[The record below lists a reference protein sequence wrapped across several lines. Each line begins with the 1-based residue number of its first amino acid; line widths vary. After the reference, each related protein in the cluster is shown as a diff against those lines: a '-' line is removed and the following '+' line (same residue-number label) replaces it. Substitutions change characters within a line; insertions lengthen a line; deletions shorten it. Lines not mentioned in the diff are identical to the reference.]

1 MKYAREIKAGVVA
14 TICLFLMFF
23 GFNFLKGVNIFTP
36 TNSYL
41 GYFVDIKGL
50 EMQSPVYI
58 HGYKVGQVDEIV
70 YDFNKDTAFCVSI
83 SINDDIQLPEGTVLS
98 LVSDGLLGGS
108 ALELQLGD
116 EDKKMPSGGVLS
128 TTCVPGLM
136 DVLQQDLLAHIDQA
150 VMNVD
155 SLVRLTAKQ
164 LEGDELKETLAN
176 LNAISSDL
184 TVVSKELKIVMAN
197 KLPIM
202 VENADSVIAN
212 LNVITA
218 DVKQSNLQQVISQMD
233 TAVENINTIIMDMHS
248 QKGTVG
254 KLLYDSTLYN
264 QLNAT
269 VVSADSLLTDIK
281 KHPKRYINISV
292 FGRKEK

>member
-1 MKYAREIKAGVVA
+1 M
-14 TICLFLMFF
+14 
-23 GFNFLKGVNIFTP
+23 
-36 TNSYL
+36 
-41 GYFVDIKGL
+41 
-50 EMQSPVYI
+50 
-58 HGYKVGQVDEIV
+58 DEIV

-116 EDKKMPSGGVLS
+116 GDKKMPSGGVLL

-150 VMNVD
+150 VVNVD
-155 SLVRLTAKQ
+155 SLVRLTTQQ

-218 DVKQSNLQQVISQMD
+218 DVKQSNLQQVISQLD

>member
-1 MKYAREIKAGVVA
+1 MKYAREIKVGVVA

-23 GFNFLKGVNIFTP
+23 GFNFLKGVNIFTS

-50 EMQSPVYI
+50 ETQSPVYI
-58 HGYKVGQVDEIV
+58 YGYKVGQVDEIV

-116 EDKKMPSGGVLS
+116 GDKKMPSGGVLL

-150 VMNVD
+150 VVNVD

-218 DVKQSNLQQVISQMD
+218 DVKQSNLQQVISQLD

>member
-1 MKYAREIKAGVVA
+1 
-14 TICLFLMFF
+14 
-23 GFNFLKGVNIFTP
+23 
-36 TNSYL
+36 
-41 GYFVDIKGL
+41 
-50 EMQSPVYI
+50 
-58 HGYKVGQVDEIV
+58 
-70 YDFNKDTAFCVSI
+70 
-83 SINDDIQLPEGTVLS
+83 
-98 LVSDGLLGGS
+98 
-108 ALELQLGD
+108 
-116 EDKKMPSGGVLS
+116 
-128 TTCVPGLM
+128 M

-150 VMNVD
+150 VVNVD
-155 SLVRLTAKQ
+155 SLVRLTTQQ

-218 DVKQSNLQQVISQMD
+218 DVKQSNLQQVISQLD

>member
-1 MKYAREIKAGVVA
+1 MVE
-14 TICLFLMFF
+14 
-23 GFNFLKGVNIFTP
+23 NELKSSNNVTAED
-36 TNSYL
+36 L
-41 GYFVDIKGL
+41 G
-50 EMQSPVYI
+50 
-58 HGYKVGQVDEIV
+58 VDEIV
-70 YDFNKDTAFCVSI
+70 YDFNRDTAFCVSI

-116 EDKKMPSGGVLS
+116 GDKKMPSGGVLS

-150 VMNVD
+150 VVNVD
-155 SLVRLTAKQ
+155 SLVRLTTQQ

-218 DVKQSNLQQVISQMD
+218 DVKQSNLQQVISQLD

>member
-1 MKYAREIKAGVVA
+1 MKYAREIKVGVVA

-164 LEGDELKETLAN
+164 LEGNELKETLAN

-233 TAVENINTIIMDMHS
+233 TAVENINTIIMDVHS

>member
-1 MKYAREIKAGVVA
+1 MKYAREIKVGVVA

-218 DVKQSNLQQVISQMD
+218 DVKQSNLQQVISQLD

>member
-1 MKYAREIKAGVVA
+1 MKYAREIKVGVVA

-98 LVSDGLLGGS
+98 LVSDGVLGGS

-116 EDKKMPSGGVLS
+116 GDKKMPSGGVLL

-150 VMNVD
+150 VVNVD
-155 SLVRLTAKQ
+155 SLVRLTTQQ

-218 DVKQSNLQQVISQMD
+218 DVKQSNLQQVISQLD

>member
-1 MKYAREIKAGVVA
+1 MKYAREIKVGVVA

-116 EDKKMPSGGVLS
+116 EDKKMPSGGVLL

-150 VMNVD
+150 VVNVD
-155 SLVRLTAKQ
+155 SLVRLTTQQ

-218 DVKQSNLQQVISQMD
+218 DVKQSNLQQVISQLD

>member
-1 MKYAREIKAGVVA
+1 MKYAREIKVGVVA

-50 EMQSPVYI
+50 ETQSPVYI

-218 DVKQSNLQQVISQMD
+218 DVKQSNLQQVISQLD